1 MAFTNYG
8 YPYMGN
14 YPGYPPPTNYTQP
27 VPAPQMPSNGP
38 DLGTVQ
44 TIAQVDQV
52 SIQPGQR
59 RIVMVQNE
67 PVIAV
72 RFADQ
77 MGLVSSEYYR
87 LEKFNPSAAPVVPA
101 AEYVTR
107 KEFEEFVASIK
118 AAKKEESE

>member
-1 MAFTNYG
+1 MAFNNYG

-27 VPAPQMPSNGP
+27 VPAPQMPANGP
-38 DLGTVQ
+38 DLVTVQ

-107 KEFEEFVASIK
+107 KEFEEFVATL
-118 AAKKEESE
+118 KKEATE